1 MEGFGNVKA
10 RLVLMMKACKKRWP
24 NSATCRAIDIFRK
37 MYRCLWLSAYSI
49 PPTAA
54 QRLFFAMGGKVSR
67 RKRVFFL
74 VVYPSLGKN

>member
-1 MEGFGNVKA
+1 MKA

-37 MYRCLWLSAYSI
+37 MYRCLWLFAYSI